1 MCHDNNECMACIKE
15 EMKQKRTKGSAKDT
29 KRLKKSELIVQ
40 RLSSEVSG
48 KAQKF
53 CRIGPRKFLPFD
65 PDSRRRHDPREHQA
79 SMRKIF

>member
-1 MCHDNNECMACIKE
+1 MAARESAWRAFKE
-15 EMKQKRTKGSAKDT
+15 EMKRKRTKGSAKDT

-53 CRIGPRKFLPFD
+53 CRI
-65 PDSRRRHDPREHQA
+65 HA
-79 SMRKIF
+79 SLCRLIQKKT